1 LALENGAR
9 LGPYEIVS
17 AIGAGG
23 MGEVYRAVD
32 TRLDRTVA
40 IKVLS
45 PQLAGAAEF
54 RERFDREARV
64 ISQLDHPHICALYDV
79 GDVMHPQSGSD
90 SRPLAFLVMQYLSG
104 ETLASRLARGPL
116 SIDEVLRFATQIA
129 DALDKAHRRGV
140 VHRDLKPA
148 NVMLTKDGTKLLDFG
163 LAKSAATAEAP
174 SAAAAATA
182 VTTAPGYGLTAHGV
196 LLGTLQY
203 MAPEQVEGRGADVRS
218 DVFAFGALV
227 YEMATGQVAF
237 TGGSHAGVMAA
248 IVKHE
253 PPPVSS
259 TRLDAPPLLDHLVD
273 TCLKKDPDARW
284 QSMADIAIQ
293 LKLMVALGSTAVTTP
308 PRSRRSALV
317 AWAAAAVALAIAVV
331 LAVIVASRR
340 DTGDSAKF
348 TFDVEGPS
356 GQASVGSPLQ
366 FALSPDGA
374 HLVSVVGSDR
384 GTVLWLRTLETQA
397 AQTLPGTEGASNP
410 FWSHDSRFIA
420 FFADGKLK
428 TIDLFGSPPQSVCD
442 AARGAGGTWNR
453 DGVIVFSPNRGS
465 LLQVPATGGAPVPV
479 TKLDESRSEI
489 AHRFPSFLPD
499 GRHFLYLAVSNKS
512 DESGVYV
519 GSLTSPDRKRILSAG
534 TKALFAPPDRL
545 LFMRDDTLM
554 VQRLDPDRLALV
566 GDPAPIADP
575 VGANVQNSAGGFT
588 VSDTGVLAYRSRD
601 ARNRLLTIFDRS
613 GAQLGSFGTVGF
625 HRNPAVSPDFTRVA
639 VQDGA
644 TNDIWIFDRPRGTS
658 LRFTVDRATENTPV
672 WSPDGR
678 RVVFASNRSGTF
690 DLYQKAV
697 DSTAKDDLL
706 FQSDRPKTPEDW
718 SADGRLIL
726 FRDQGAATNADL
738 WVIPLEGAR
747 TPRPVLNSAFEERE
761 GRLSPDGRWIA
772 YVSSEPG
779 ALEVFVSSFPAPGA
793 KWRISSGGGHQPRWR
808 ADGKELFF
816 LSESRDVMAA
826 PIATNSDGSLQAGT
840 PQSLFATA
848 AASFAERNS
857 WDVAP
862 DGQRFLVNSVP
873 VQRAP
878 ITVVVNWRQRD
889 E

>member
-1 LALENGAR
+1 LALESGAR

-23 MGEVYRAVD
+23 MGEVYRALD

-45 PQLAGAAEF
+45 PQLSGAAEF
-54 RERFDREARV
+54 RDRFDREARV

-79 GDVMHPQSGSD
+79 GEVPHPQSGSPD
-90 SRPLAFLVMQYLSG
+90 ARSLAFLVMQYLSG
-104 ETLASRLARGPL
+104 ETLASRLTRGALP
-116 SIDEVLRFATQIA
+116 IDDVLRFATQIA
-129 DALDKAHRRGV
+129 DALDAAHRRGV
-140 VHRDLKPA
+140 IHRDLKPA

-163 LAKSAATAEAP
+163 LAKSRSTAEASP
-174 SAAAAATA
+174 ATA
-182 VTTAPGYGLTAHGV
+182 VATALTTAPGYGLTAHGT

-203 MAPEQVEGRGADVRS
+203 MAPEQVEGKEADVRS
-218 DVFAFGALV
+218 DVFAFGSLV
-227 YEMATGQVAF
+227 YEMATGNVAF
-237 TGGSHAGVMAA
+237 TGASQTGVMAA
-248 IVKHE
+248 IVGHQ
-253 PPPVSS
+253 PPAVSTKRRDS
-259 TRLDAPPLLDHLVD
+259 PPLLDHLVD
-273 TCLKKDPDARW
+273 TCLRKDPDARW
-284 QSMADIAIQ
+284 QSMADVAIQ
-293 LKLMVALGSTAVTTP
+293 LKLIAAVGSAAVTTP
-308 PRSRRSALV
+308 SRSSRSALV
-317 AWAAAAVALAIAVV
+317 AWAAAGAAFAIAAV
-331 LAVIVASRR
+331 LAVIIATRANTPDNAR
-340 DTGDSAKF
+340 F

-356 GQASVGSPLQ
+356 QASVGAPLQ

-384 GTVLWLRTLETQA
+384 GSVLWLRALETQA
-397 AQTLPGTEGASNP
+397 AQTLPGTEGAANP
-410 FWSHDSRFIA
+410 FWSPDSRFIA

-428 TIDLFGSPPQSVCD
+428 TVDLFGSPAQSVCD
-442 AARGAGGTWNR
+442 APRSAGGTWNR

-465 LLQVPATGGAPVPV
+465 LLQVPATGGAPVAV

-499 GRHFLYLAVSNKS
+499 GRRFLYLAVSNKS
-512 DESGVYV
+512 DDSGVYV
-519 GSLTSPDRKRILSAG
+519 GSLTSAERTRILSAG
-534 TKALFAPPDRL
+534 TKALFAPPNRL

-554 VQRLDPDRLALV
+554 VQQLDPDRLALV

-601 ARNRLLTIFDRS
+601 ARNRQLTMFDRA
-613 GAQLGSFGTVGF
+613 GAQLGSFGSVGF

-658 LRFTVDRATENTPV
+658 LRFTVDRATENAPV

-690 DLYQKAV
+690 DLY
-697 DSTAKDDLL
+697 AKSIDGGAQDQLL
-706 FQSDRPKTPEDW
+706 FQSDRAKTPEDW
-718 SADGRLIL
+718 SADGRVVL
-726 FRDQGAATNADL
+726 FRDQGVATNSDL
-738 WVIPLEGAR
+738 WVIPIEGAR
-747 TPRPVLNSAFEERE
+747 TPRPVLNTPFEERE

-772 YVSSEPG
+772 YVSNEAG
-779 ALEVFVSSFPAPGA
+779 ALEVFVSTFPAPGA
-793 KWRISSGGGHQPRWR
+793 RRQISSGGGHQPRWR

-816 LSESRDVMAA
+816 LSETRDVMAV
-826 PIATNSDGSLQAGT
+826 PISTSADGSLNAGT
-840 PQSLFATA
+840 PQLLFVTS

-873 VQRAP
+873 IQRAP
-878 ITVVVNWRQRD
+878 ITVVVNWLRRQD
-889 E
+889 